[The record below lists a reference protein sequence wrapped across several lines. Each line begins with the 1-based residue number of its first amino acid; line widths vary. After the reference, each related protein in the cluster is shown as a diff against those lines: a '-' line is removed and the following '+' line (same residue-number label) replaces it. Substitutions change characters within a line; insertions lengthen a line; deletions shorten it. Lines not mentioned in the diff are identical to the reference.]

1 MGFLMPTRTLVW
13 TFLRRALAL
22 REPMRE
28 ARGFAAGGR
37 DGSPATRLVKG
48 KAPPRSRMD
57 GRSLQVGNLFS
68 VDGKRVAIT
77 GGARGIGLM
86 LTVAFV
92 ENGATVYISSRD
104 AKACEAV
111 AASLTA
117 RGPGSCVAIPE
128 DLATDAGCRR
138 FAARLGEALGSAGLD
153 VLINNSGVAWGED
166 FETFSEK
173 GWKHVMA
180 VNVEAVFNC
189 TRACLPL
196 LEQSQRSPARV
207 INVGSIAGLRP
218 QAVPTWSY
226 DVSKAAVHHLTV
238 KMAGLLVRRPGG
250 KLITVNALA
259 PGYVPSKMSKQLD
272 RYEEMKGMDEQI
284 PLKRMGNASDMA
296 GAAIYLASEA
306 GAWVTGIVLP
316 VDGGFMCKL

>member
-1 MGFLMPTRTLVW
+1 MMEISGP
-13 TFLRRALAL
+13 AS
-22 REPMRE
+22 E
-28 ARGFAAGGR
+28 A
-37 DGSPATRLVKG
+37 VKQ
-48 KAPPRSRMD
+48 PPQMD
-57 GRSLQVGNLFS
+57 ARSLQVGNLFS

-86 LTVAFV
+86 LTTAFV
-92 ENGATVYISSRD
+92 ANGAHVFICSRD
-104 AKACEAV
+104 AKACESV

-117 RGPGSCVAIPE
+117 KGPGSCVAIAE
-128 DLATDAGCRR
+128 DLASDAGCRR
-138 FAARLGEALGSAGLD
+138 FAERLGEAVEGAGLD

-166 FETFSEK
+166 FETFSER

-196 LEQSQRSPARV
+196 LEKSQGSPARV

-238 KMAGLLVRRPGG
+238 KMATLLARRPGG

-272 RYEEMKGMDEQI
+272 RYEEMKGMQEII
-284 PLKRMGNASDMA
+284 PLRRMGNACDMA
-296 GAAIYLASEA
+296 GAALYLASEA

-316 VDGGFMCKL
+316 VDGGFLCKL